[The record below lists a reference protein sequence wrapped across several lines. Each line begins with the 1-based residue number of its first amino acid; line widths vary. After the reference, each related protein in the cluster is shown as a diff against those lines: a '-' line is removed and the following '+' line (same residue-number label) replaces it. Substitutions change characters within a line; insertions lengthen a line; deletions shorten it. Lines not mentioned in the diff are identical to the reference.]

1 MREFALESQST
12 AAIAK
17 TASRDYLAWR
27 IPQIL
32 DLQDA
37 IAAAAPI
44 AEKRIVQAGLRIAA
58 LLESA
63 FAPGPIAPPDQ
74 TPSR

>member
-1 MREFALESQST
+1 MREYALESQST

-37 IAAAAPI
+37 IAAANRGEFASD
-44 AEKRIVQAGLRIAA
+44 EEVN
-58 LLESA
+58 A
-63 FAPGPIAPPDQ
+63 FFARYNA
-74 TPSR
+74 